1 MTEQDESLTGR
12 TTKIARRLWG
22 LAYLRG
28 ILFLVIGVVLFVEPD
43 RGIQWLTW
51 LVAAM
56 AVIQGVL
63 FLIEAGRQRK
73 DGEGGVWRWVVG
85 GLGIAV
91 GITLAVWPSA
101 SVTLVLRLVG
111 IWALVAG
118 LVGLIGA
125 LRARRTREPGW
136 DWELATAALWVVFGI
151 LVLVSPVTGLQTIT
165 VLLGLYLVVTG
176 VVILVAAFAQS
187 TAAKDAKAALAGPAA
202 PAGPVA

>member
-1 MTEQDESLTGR
+1 MTEQDETLTGR

-28 ILFLVIGVVLFVEPD
+28 ALFLVIGVVLFVAPD

-56 AVIQGVL
+56 AVLQGIL
-63 FLIEAGRQRK
+63 FLVEAGRQRK
-73 DGEGGVWRWVVG
+73 DGEGAVWRWVVG
-85 GLGIAV
+85 GLSIVV
-91 GITLAVWPSA
+91 GLVLAFWPSA

-111 IWALVAG
+111 VWALVAG
-118 LVGLIGA
+118 VIGLVGA
-125 LRARRTREPGW
+125 LHARRTREPGW
-136 DWELATAALWVVFGI
+136 DWELATAALWVVFGV

-187 TAAKDAKAALAGPAA
+187 TAAKDAKAALAGPT
-202 PAGPVA
+202 PAG